1 MRVEVEIVCSPHPGD
16 EIEAA
21 LRSAGEQ
28 LALMPDSVS
37 VEVHPTQQSAQP
49 RIAVLAFEMRRAAQY
64 KVVDDIYRTVKV
76 CAWQFCEDID
86 IAIRFPKG

>member
-1 MRVEVEIVCSPHPGD
+1 MRVEVEIACSPHPGK

-28 LALMPDSVS
+28 LALKPESVS
-37 VEVHPTQQSAQP
+37 VEVHPSQQSTPP

-64 KVVDDIYRTVKV
+64 KVVDDIYRTVKD
-76 CAWQFCEDID
+76 CAWQFYEDVT
-86 IAIRFPKG
+86 IRFPKG